1 MIRSTFFIS
10 ASLLALAAGPA
21 LAAADATKVEELT
34 VTGSRTKPRST
45 LESLQPIDS
54 ISSETISRTGSAD
67 LIETLSALIPSF
79 TTQRLPALDGAM
91 FVRPARLR
99 NLSPDQTLVLLNGK
113 RMHRSAMMMNPSY
126 GSSFQAPDLSQVAP
140 SAIRSIEVL
149 RDGAAAQ
156 YGSDAIAGVINIRLE
171 DRPGYEGFAQWGQYF
186 EGDGAGPRLGGRAG
200 WASGD
205 SFLTVSAEYSD
216 TGATS
221 RSQQQA
227 FAAAFQAA
235 RPDLKIPNP
244 AVRWGQPDRKATR
257 LAFNSAIDLDVAEGY
272 AFGTWGKGWGV
283 GDFNYRSPYG
293 AIIAPT
299 NTFSAGFS
307 AQFLPNAAFP
317 GFTALQAH
325 PTGFT
330 PRFGQDDRDLS
341 LVGGLRTTFGNDLKL
356 DASLNYGRNRID
368 YFMKESFNFSLGP
381 ASPTSF
387 DDGGVQQTE
396 FSVNLDGSL
405 PLRLPVLAEPAIL
418 AFGLEDRSET
428 YRIRPGDPASYA
440 IGPGA
445 PALSVGSAG
454 FIGYSPV
461 QAGKRSQHSSA
472 AYLDVFLPATESL
485 EVDLAVRFEN
495 FNTFGSAT
503 TGKISARWELADFLA
518 VRGSASSGF
527 RAPTPAQLYSEALS
541 QFLNPAVGVVTTG
554 RFSPAG
560 PVASILNK
568 RDGVKIRPLEPET
581 SRNYSLG
588 LVSTPVEGLSLTLDF
603 FQIEIRKRLNGS
615 VAYALTPAENAALN
629 ALNIPN
635 LQAIS
640 SATFLQND
648 FDTTTKGYE
657 FVGAY
662 GTDLGGGRLSS
673 SLALSSIETEITKAR
688 ASAVLGVPAAIV
700 EKAYP
705 RYRGTGILTY
715 DLLPFSV
722 SAKVRYYGSWTD
734 SVFQGS
740 WITQEISPLTMVD
753 LEGSWAV
760 TRTLKI
766 RAGVENIFDAYPDEA
781 KLQTYRG
788 LLYSR
793 NSPYNTDGGYY
804 FIRAEVQF

>member
-1 MIRSTFFIS
+1 MSVS
-10 ASLLALAAGPA
+10 VLALAAGPA
-21 LAAADATKVEELT
+21 LAETDSATVDTLT
-34 VTGSRTKPRST
+34 ITGSRAKPRSA
-45 LESLQPIDS
+45 LESLQPIDT

-171 DRPGYEGFAQWGQYF
+171 DRSGYAGFAQWGSYF
-186 EGDGAGPRLGGRAG
+186 EGDGAGPRIGARAG
-200 WASGD
+200 WSSGG
-205 SFLTVSAEYSD
+205 SFLSLTAEYSESD
-216 TGATS
+216 ATS

-235 RPDLKIPNP
+235 RPDLRIPDP
-244 AVRWGQPDRKATR
+244 VVRWGQPERKATR
-257 LAFNSAIDLDVAEGY
+257 LAFNSAADLGEAEAY
-272 AFGTWGKGWGV
+272 AFGTWGEGWGV
-283 GDFNYRSPYG
+283 GDFNYRGPSG

-299 NTFSAGFS
+299 NTFSSGFA

-317 GFTALQAH
+317 GFTALQVY

-330 PRFGQDDRDLS
+330 PRFGQNDGDLS
-341 LVGGLRTTFGNDLKL
+341 LVGGVRAELANDLKL

-368 YFMKESFNFSLGP
+368 YFMRESFNFSLGP
-381 ASPTSF
+381 ASPKAF

-405 PLRLPVLAEPAIL
+405 PVTLPGLSEPAIL

-461 QAGKRSQHSSA
+461 QAGAHSQQSRA
-472 AYLDVFLPATESL
+472 AYLDIFLPVSDRL
-485 EVDLAVRFEN
+485 EADLAVRQED

-503 TGKISARWELADFLA
+503 TGKLSARFELSDAVA
-518 VRGSASSGF
+518 VRGSISTGF

-554 RFSPAG
+554 RFSPTG
-560 PVASILNK
+560 PVAAILNK
-568 RDGVKIRPLEPET
+568 RDGVSIRPLEPET

-588 LVSTPVEGLSLTLDF
+588 LVATPLEGLSLTLDYY
-603 FQIEIRKRLNGS
+603 QIEIRKRLNGS

-648 FDTTTKGYE
+648 FDTTTKGLE

-662 GTDLGGGRLSS
+662 GTEVGPGRLSG
-673 SLALSSIETEITKAR
+673 SLALSSIKTEITKAR
-688 ASAVLGVPAAIV
+688 ASAVLGVPTAIV

-705 RYRGTGILTY
+705 RYRGTGIIAY
-715 DLLPFSV
+715 DMQPFSLSV
-722 SAKVRYYGSWTD
+722 KVRYYGAWTD

-740 WITQEISPLTMVD
+740 WLTQEISPLTMVD

-760 TRTLKI
+760 TEAVTL
-766 RAGVENIFDAYPDEA
+766 RAGVENLFDTYPDKA
-781 KLQTYRG
+781 QLQTYRG

-804 FIRAEVQF
+804 FLRAEVKF